1 MANVKYLCEVFGDR
15 IRKNPQWSCKEMA
28 ETIKNE
34 LEIEVPRIKVLRL
47 RKMALEGIAESLRQH
62 YARVRDFGQEV
73 LLSNPKNTVKI
84 STTRLN
90 PEDPVKFK
98 RIYVCYYALKAGWKA
113 GCRPVIGLDGCF
125 LKTVCGGQLL
135 SAVGRDGNNQMF
147 PICYAVVEYENT
159 DSWRWFLMLL
169 KDDLDLEDG
178 AGLTIISDQQKGLE
192 NAVKE
197 LLPYVEQRLCT
208 RHLCAN
214 FKKKFNTGI
223 LKNLFWR
230 IALSTYKVA
239 HLRAMKEL
247 ERHSKAAHAL
257 LSKHDPKQWCKS
269 HFQTHSLVDNTDNNM
284 SESFNSWIINERF
297 MPLLT
302 MLQEIHFKLLTRI
315 RRRRDE
321 MLNSDLILCPK
332 IKKTLDLS
340 WDGDR
345 KFQVKCGTK
354 AVTVDLERGTCDCRM
369 YDLTGIPCQHAI
381 AAIHSRRHQPQEYV
395 SDYYKREKYLE
406 SYKHSLE
413 AMKGEEYWDFH
424 SEETM
429 LPPDI
434 PKKLRGRPK
443 KMRRREEW
451 EGGIRSQAT
460 PSQGI
465 VLQRYSNRR
474 VMHCS
479 NYRQPGHRVSKCPT
493 KNTDATPE
501 QIKEKDAATETRK
514 KKDTQGSKHPKGKKD
529 IYKGKGKQL
538 VEEDEGSLDDDSDAS
553 DRVAEEVWK
562 LFKDDY
568 FQGNEG
574 IQKKM
579 KLVIEVEAQ
588 EDA

>member
-1 MANVKYLCEVFGDR
+1 MAEFRDTVRRYGVLDRRGVQFITNDGRRCQVSCEANCPFYIWCSKDKDSETVTVKTLVDTHLCTKPYNNKMANVKYLCKVFGDR

-125 LKTVCGGQLL
+125 LKIVCGGQLL

-147 PICYAVVEYENT
+147 PICYVVVKSENT
-159 DSWRWFLMLL
+159 DSWR
-169 KDDLDLEDG
+169 
-178 AGLTIISDQQKGLE
+178 
-192 NAVKE
+192 
-197 LLPYVEQRLCT
+197 
-208 RHLCAN
+208 
-214 FKKKFNTGI
+214 FNTGI

-230 IALSTYKVA
+230 IALSTHKVA

-269 HFQTHSLVDNTDNNM
+269 HFQTHSLVDNTDNNI
-284 SESFNSWIINERF
+284 SESFNSWIINERS

-302 MLQEIHFKLLTRI
+302 MLQAIHFKLLTRI

-332 IKKTLDLS
+332 IKKTLDLLVTES
-340 WDGDR
+340 RKWSAAWDGDR

-381 AAIHSRRHQPQEYV
+381 SAIHSRRHQPQEYV

-413 AMKGEEYWDFH
+413 AMKGEEY
-424 SEETM
+424 
-429 LPPDI
+429 
-434 PKKLRGRPK
+434 
-443 KMRRREEW
+443 
-451 EGGIRSQAT
+451 
-460 PSQGI
+460 
-465 VLQRYSNRR
+465 N
-474 VMHCS
+474 
-479 NYRQPGHRVSKCPT
+479 
-493 KNTDATPE
+493 
-501 QIKEKDAATETRK
+501 AA
-514 KKDTQGSKHPKGKKD
+514 S
-529 IYKGKGKQL
+529 
-538 VEEDEGSLDDDSDAS
+538 
-553 DRVAEEVWK
+553 
-562 LFKDDY
+562 
-568 FQGNEG
+568 
-574 IQKKM
+574 
-579 KLVIEVEAQ
+579 
-588 EDA
+588 